1 MNEVFYIGR
10 DDIPRKVVLGEG
22 EKLFW
27 TLVYLPGSAPAQVNL
42 DIDLAGPGAQ
52 ADIAGVY
59 LCPQGEILSLGIRV
73 SHLSGGCSS
82 RQLFKGIAGEGSRVS
97 FDGLIYVARDSQKTK
112 AYQES
117 HTILL
122 SDKALVT
129 TSPQLEIYADD
140 VECSHGA
147 TTGFLNADEE
157 FYMRSRG
164 IPEQEARRLQ
174 IISFLAPV
182 LGRLPE
188 ESRYDILP

>member
-1 MNEVFYIGR
+1 MNKVFYIGR
-10 DDIPRKVVLGEG
+10 DEIPQKVVLGEN
-22 EKLFW
+22 ERLFW
-27 TLVYLPGSAPAQVNL
+27 TLVYLPGSAPAEVNL
-42 DIDLAGPGAQ
+42 QVDLSAPGAD

-59 LCPQGEILSLGIRV
+59 MCPSGERLSLNVNVR
-73 SHLSGGCSS
+73 HLSGGCTS
-82 RQLFKGIAGEGSRVS
+82 RQLFKGIAGALASVT
-97 FDGLIYVARDSQKTK
+97 FDGLIYVARDAQKTK

-122 SDKALVT
+122 SDTALVS

-147 TTGFLNADEE
+147 TTGFLSADEE

-164 IPEQEARRLQ
+164 IPEEEARRLQ

-182 LGRLPE
+182 LERLPE
-188 ESRYDILP
+188 ESRYEILP